1 MRKITQI
8 FVQQSIDARFTGPLW
23 YRPPCFRSCPESY
36 DGPAPAP
43 RHPAPCPPPGD
54 SPQDPA
60 LPFAFLCALFAL
72 VVRRDVHRADPLGAR
87 ALDSLERRSAAGS
100 VDADR
105 TAHMGETVA
114 SRRQQA
120 GRA

>member
-36 DGPAPAP
+36 DGPAPA
-43 RHPAPCPPPGD
+43 
-54 SPQDPA
+54 PQDPA